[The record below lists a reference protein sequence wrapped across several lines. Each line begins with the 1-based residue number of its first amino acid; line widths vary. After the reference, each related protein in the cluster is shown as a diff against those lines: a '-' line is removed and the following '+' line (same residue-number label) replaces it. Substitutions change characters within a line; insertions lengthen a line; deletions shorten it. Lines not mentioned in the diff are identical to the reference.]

1 MRAIIAAVIVFIIVA
16 ILIYSSIFNFNGSN
30 KKTGQLLIEQNEQLD
45 NFFYEVSDVNTDL
58 LLAGDYK
65 YKMLKNVMNVYNDE
79 WKDWPEKNLYENNG
93 TWKIFPFYAFGI
105 WAKDNCDKCPE
116 IYKFIKKI
124 KGLKLAT
131 LSRLSPGMKLSPHEG
146 WGFHSNHVIRCHYGL
161 IVPENCYISV
171 SDGNREE
178 IRYHNKFEWL
188 IFDDSKTH
196 YAENKSNFD
205 RIVLIIDVER
215 PSWIKT
221 GISKVGDS
229 KELLEIVDYF
239 DKKNI
244 SI

>member
-1 MRAIIAAVIVFIIVA
+1 MKAIIIAIIIT
-16 ILIYSSIFNFNGSN
+16 ILIYISIFAFCGF
-30 KKTGQLLIEQNEQLD
+30 TRRQYHLLNRKNEQLD
-45 NFFYEVSDVNTDL
+45 NFFYKVNDVNTDL
-58 LLAGDYK
+58 LLANEYK
-65 YKMLKNVMNVYNDE
+65 YEMLENVMNVYYDE
-79 WKDWPEKNLYENNG
+79 WKDWPEKNLYQNNG

-105 WAKDNCDKCPE
+105 WEKDNCKKCPE
-116 IYKFIKKI
+116 IYKFIKQI
-124 KGLKLAT
+124 NGLKLAT
-131 LSRLSPGMKLSPHEG
+131 LSKLSPGMKLTPHEG

-171 SDGNREE
+171 SDGDREE
-178 IRYHNKFEWL
+178 IRYHNKFEWV

-221 GISKVGDS
+221 GVSKVGDS

-239 DKKNI
+239 EKKNI

>member
-1 MRAIIAAVIVFIIVA
+1 MKAIIIAIIIT
-16 ILIYSSIFNFNGSN
+16 ILIYISIFEFCGFTRRQYHLLNRKN
-30 KKTGQLLIEQNEQLD
+30 KQLD
-45 NFFYEVSDVNTDL
+45 NFFYKVNDVNTDL
-58 LLAGDYK
+58 LLANEYK
-65 YKMLKNVMNVYNDE
+65 YEMLENVMNVYYDE
-79 WKDWPEKNLYENNG
+79 WKDWPEKNLYQNNG
-93 TWKIFPFYAFGI
+93 TWKIFPFYAFGV
-105 WAKDNCDKCPE
+105 WAKDNCKKCPQ
-116 IYKFIKKI
+116 IYKFIKNI

-131 LSRLSPGMKLSPHEG
+131 LSRLSPGMRLTPHEG
-146 WGFHSNHVIRCHYGL
+146 WGFHSNHVIRCHFGI

-171 SDGNREE
+171 SNGDSEE
-178 IRYHNKFEWL
+178 IRHHKKFEWL

-221 GISKVGDS
+221 GVSKVGDS

-239 DKKNI
+239 EKKNI